1 MTEFSLFDD
10 KFIFSSGSLK
20 LMIITWLLLIFTAL
34 LISPAAA
41 QERDTLQTQVERDI
55 ERAIEEIDPE
65 ESDLDIEELA
75 ELLQELAN
83 NPLNINRASVNDL
96 LQIPGLDFR
105 LAQSI
110 VRYRSATAP
119 FTSVNE
125 LLDVSG
131 IGPVT
136 LNRIRPYL
144 TVGSGLERGRDLYL
158 NPRFWTRNSRFE
170 TFSRYQQV
178 LQEQEGYQRPD
189 SLGGYTGSPAK
200 YYQRFR
206 YTSDHISLNLTQDK
220 DPGEPLSGPTDF
232 DYNSWHLELRD
243 LGNLQTLVVGDY
255 SVSFGQG
262 LLLWSGGAFGKGRDV
277 TRGVSKNERGV
288 RPFTSAQEAIGY
300 NGIAATYGNR
310 IQVSGFYSNRQRTA
324 TWVDDNSVR
333 FPTEQMLHRTPN
345 ERERKNNLGQ
355 ETYGAR
361 IRAQIPFGFIGVT
374 GFRNEFDKNI
384 VRGTQPFQTY
394 NFEGRELT
402 GYSADYRLLLGGA
415 EIFGEAAYTD
425 NEGYGFLSGV
435 NFDITR
441 NTDMVVAYR
450 NYDKKLQS
458 IFGAG
463 FGEQSGTPQ
472 NEEGFYIGIRHSLTE
487 SIRINAYFDQFRFPS
502 ARFQTRQPT
511 SGFDWLS
518 FIEYTPFRELNLYAL
533 FRFKVRDQEYSSTD
547 ALGRN
552 IQLLD
557 DNKRTNARFQAE
569 YQVHPD
575 VRLRTRLD
583 IVRSRAAVSDATWGY
598 LIFQDI
604 RFYPTSRLRIDA
616 RVTMFDTDDFNSRV
630 FQFENDLLYVL
641 SNQMLFDQGQRMY
654 VLLNYQ
660 ATEWLDIWGKIGT
673 TVYENRNVISSGLA
687 QIDGNRRSDIGV
699 QARIRF

>member
-1 MTEFSLFDD
+1 MIELLQNDGRFNSGRSLLRL
-10 KFIFSSGSLK
+10 FIFA
-20 LMIITWLLLIFTAL
+20 LLLFGFTILATTK
-34 LISPAAA
+34 ATA
-41 QERDTLQTQVERDI
+41 QERDTVQTQVERDI

-65 ESDLDIEELA
+65 ESDLDLEELA
-75 ELLQELAN
+75 ELLQDLAN

-110 VRYRSATAP
+110 VRYRSDTAP
-119 FTSVNE
+119 FTSVDE

-136 LNRIRPYL
+136 LSRIRPYL
-144 TVGSGLERGRDLYL
+144 SVGTGLERGRDLYL

-170 TFSRYQQV
+170 TFTRYQQV
-178 LQEQEGYQRPD
+178 LEQQEGFRRPD
-189 SLGGYTGSPAK
+189 SLGGFAGSPAK

-206 YTSDHISLNLTQDK
+206 YTSDHISANLTQDK

-232 DYNSWHLELRD
+232 DYNSWHLALRD

-288 RPFTSAQEAIGY
+288 RPFTSAQEAIGFS
-300 NGIAATYGNR
+300 GVAATYGNR
-310 IQVSGFYSNRQRTA
+310 LQVTGFYSNRQRTA
-324 TWVDDNSVR
+324 TIVDDNSVR

-345 ERERKNNLGQ
+345 ERERRNNLGQ
-355 ETYGAR
+355 ETYGTR
-361 IRAQIPFGFIGVT
+361 IRAQIPYGFIGVT
-374 GFRNEFDKNI
+374 GFRNEFDKDI
-384 VRGTQPFQTY
+384 VRGTQPFQTH

-415 EIFGEAAYTD
+415 EMFGEAAYTD
-425 NEGYGFLSGV
+425 NGGYGILSGA
-435 NFDITR
+435 NFDVAR

-450 NYDKKLQS
+450 YYDKKLQS

-518 FIEYTPFRELNLYAL
+518 FIEYAPFRELNMYAL
-533 FRFKVRDQEYSSTD
+533 IRFKVRDQEYSSTD
-547 ALGRN
+547 ALGRDVR
-552 IQLLD
+552 LLD

-569 YQVHPD
+569 YQVHPN

-583 IVRSRAAVSDATWGY
+583 IVRARAAVSDPTWGY

-616 RVTMFDTDDFNSRV
+616 RVTMFDTEDFNSRV

-654 VLLNYQ
+654 ILLNYQ
-660 ATEWLDIWGKIGT
+660 ATEWLDIWAKIGT